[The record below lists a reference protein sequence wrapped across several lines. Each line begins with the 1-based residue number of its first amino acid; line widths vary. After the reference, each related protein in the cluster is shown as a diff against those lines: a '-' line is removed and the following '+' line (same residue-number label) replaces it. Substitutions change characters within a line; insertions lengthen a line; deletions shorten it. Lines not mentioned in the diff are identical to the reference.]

1 MEFDF
6 NKRASKPLNIN
17 LERKEYFTPITKKKA
32 RDKPNKPKKANPE
45 RIIQDA
51 VCKYMLLKKYLVV
64 HVNSSVLVS
73 EYTGQ
78 PVRSYTIRNNGAS
91 SGFPDV
97 LAISSKRTL
106 LLEIKSANG
115 RQTESQKK
123 FEQLAKSLGLEYY
136 VIKSINELEI
146 LFA

>member
-1 MEFDF
+1 MEFNFD
-6 NKRASKPLNIN
+6 KRASKPLNIN
-17 LERKEYFTPITKKKA
+17 LERKEYFTPIIKKKA
-32 RDKPNKPKKANPE
+32 RDKPNKAKKANPE

-64 HVNSSVLVS
+64 HVNSSVLIS

-97 LAISSKRTL
+97 LAISPKRTL
-106 LLEIKSANG
+106 LLEIKSATG
-115 RQTESQKK
+115 RQTDSQKK
-123 FEQLAKSLGLEYY
+123 FEILAKSLGLEYY
-136 VIKSINELEI
+136 VIKSIDELEI